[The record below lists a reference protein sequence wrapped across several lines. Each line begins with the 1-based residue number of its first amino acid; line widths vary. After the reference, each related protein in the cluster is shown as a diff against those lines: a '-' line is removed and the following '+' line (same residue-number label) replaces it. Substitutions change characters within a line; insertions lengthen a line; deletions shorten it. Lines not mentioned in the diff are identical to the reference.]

1 MPCLGQGSEWAKW
14 CETIKGD
21 RNANNHW
28 FPTKMCTMPS
38 LKHKYKLISSVAT
51 SKATSESGW
60 WVSVPTS
67 SWLPSRFLSCVA
79 KFWRRSTSPCTSI
92 RTLSWP
98 CPIRSSAMR
107 QGWSGCSFPST
118 PWCSSFTWI
127 TEFEPHK
134 KLSHGSNWLARPSSP
149 ARESRMCHLLLH
161 LEQPQQSWR
170 RAAIIFL
177 SYTAASTVSPHTG
190 GERSH
195 SGKLIPAMTKKKRLG
210 KNIIWCIAINKWMLV
225 MCSRCGWNVNTM
237 GSDRN
242 VQPL

>member
-1 MPCLGQGSEWAKW
+1 MWWNYVNCIFFLGNELQNIQEHHHNIWQALLFLSVTLKRGLAVSDGQTGLFCCKFHAQLCLQFTQKGQMPCLGQGSEWAKW

-38 LKHKYKLISSVAT
+38 LKHTYKLISSVAGT

-67 SWLPSRFLSCVA
+67 SWLPSRSLSCVA

-127 TEFEPHK
+127 TEIC
-134 KLSHGSNWLARPSSP
+134 AT
-149 ARESRMCHLLLH
+149 
-161 LEQPQQSWR
+161 Q
-170 RAAIIFL
+170 I
-177 SYTAASTVSPHTG
+177 V
-190 GERSH
+190 
-195 SGKLIPAMTKKKRLG
+195 
-210 KNIIWCIAINKWMLV
+210 IAW
-225 MCSRCGWNVNTM
+225 
-237 GSDRN
+237 
-242 VQPL
+242 Q